1 MAFGT
6 GSTMPA
12 AGPAAGTA
20 AQPSQR
26 LLEAARDFESV
37 FISQMLHSM
46 TGGTS
51 GDGLLGNA
59 SPMGGMMA
67 DEYAKLVSRSG
78 GIGVADAVL
87 RELMRIQEAG

>member
-1 MAFGT
+1 MAFRT
-6 GSTMPA
+6 GPTTPE
-12 AGPAAGTA
+12 AGLAAGTA

-26 LLEAARDFESV
+26 LVDAARDFEGV

-46 TGGTS
+46 TDGTS
-51 GDGLLGNA
+51 GDGLLGNG

-67 DEYAKLVSRSG
+67 DEYAKLISRSG